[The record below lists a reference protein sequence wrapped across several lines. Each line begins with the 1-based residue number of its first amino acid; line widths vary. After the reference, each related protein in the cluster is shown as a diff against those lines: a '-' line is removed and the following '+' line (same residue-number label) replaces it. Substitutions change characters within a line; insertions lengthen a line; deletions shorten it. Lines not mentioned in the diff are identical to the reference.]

1 MNVTKSLE
9 PDENY
14 VNFGRHEDSAEYV
27 ADAQR
32 LTLLEINSALV
43 VRNLVLILWSELSDD
58 ARSSFRT

>member
-1 MNVTKSLE
+1 M
-9 PDENY
+9 
-14 VNFGRHEDSAEYV
+14 NFGRLEGSAEYV

-32 LTLLEINSALV
+32 LTLLEIDSALV